1 MIHGGV
7 TPTGGDLDLGS
18 ITTTIATVNLFKS
31 WSPTGKAR
39 GTYFTPQ
46 WGDIPPIDGTH
57 SSTAKGRALLPPGSI
72 ERYQAES
79 IPSQKSHLDG
89 LTGLSWSV
97 INPSHKGE
105 PVARSPITR
114 DGYNQLH
121 KELENLKK
129 VVRPKVIKAIE
140 EARAHGD
147 LSENAEYVAAKEQ
160 QSFVEKKIR
169 EIEQKL
175 ANSEIMEA
183 INLQIDKVG
192 FASVVTLE
200 NLDNGGKVTYQI
212 VGPDE
217 SDISSGKIS
226 ITSPLGKALIGKE
239 VDEEIRVQTPGGLK
253 KYTILKIG

>member
-1 MIHGGV
+1 
-7 TPTGGDLDLGS
+7 
-18 ITTTIATVNLFKS
+18 
-31 WSPTGKAR
+31 
-39 GTYFTPQ
+39 
-46 WGDIPPIDGTH
+46 
-57 SSTAKGRALLPPGSI
+57 
-72 ERYQAES
+72 
-79 IPSQKSHLDG
+79 
-89 LTGLSWSV
+89 
-97 INPSHKGE
+97 
-105 PVARSPITR
+105 VARSPITR
-114 DGYNQLH
+114 NGYNQLH

-129 VVRPKVIKAIE
+129 VTRPQVIKAIG

-147 LSENAEYVAAKEQ
+147 LSENAEYEAAKEQ

-239 VDEEIRVQTPGGLK
+239 VDEEVKVQTPGGVK
-253 KYTILKIG
+253 KYSILKIA